1 MKESTMEVV
10 DVATKKKYVPPH
22 IEVVEL
28 EAQGAILMSSTA
40 SGKSLWG
47 NSLIDDGEEWAE

>member
-1 MKESTMEVV
+1 MNDLTNEVV
-10 DVATKKKYVPPH
+10 DVATRKKYVPPH

-28 EAQGAILMSSTA
+28 EAQGAILMASTA
-40 SGKSLWG
+40 SGKGVWG